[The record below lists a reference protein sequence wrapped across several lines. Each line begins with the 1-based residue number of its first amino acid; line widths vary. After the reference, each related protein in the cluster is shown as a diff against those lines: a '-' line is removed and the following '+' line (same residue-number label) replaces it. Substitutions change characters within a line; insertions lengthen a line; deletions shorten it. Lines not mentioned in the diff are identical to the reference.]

1 MRGVSSPSS
10 IATSN
15 AVPVADPTFFFV
27 IFDRDVR
34 LLQFWHCLL
43 HSLLCHYEHLSWS
56 FHSLLRSYLS
66 RPSWVESCSH
76 RSCFL
81 DWYCWILDF
90 SRLLHLARV
99 ALLHYRVLRFLSGS
113 ESAGSE
119 GLPGGFHPHP
129 HAVQIQP
136 FQSLPLKGRHRHF
149 KQSRSYLWR
158 FRECDLQALRWK
170 CQGLVSSSSGANG
183 FHCCSAWTTWNKIR
197 KETREREANH
207 KTLPKRTLPLSL
219 SATCTH
225 VDVKTQYRANARCK

>member
-1 MRGVSSPSS
+1 MCGVSSTSS

-15 AVPVADPTFFFV
+15 AVPVADPTFFFE
-27 IFDRDVR
+27 IFGRDVR

-76 RSCFL
+76 PSCFL

-90 SRLLHLARV
+90 SRLLHLGRV

-119 GLPGGFHPHP
+119 GLPGGLPFPSACGADP
-129 HAVQIQP
+129 TFPVSSAEGQASP
-136 FQSLPLKGRHRHF
+136 FQAVSLAGSSLEMPRSRVLFVWGQRIPLLFSLDNLEQNSKG
-149 KQSRSYLWR
+149 
-158 FRECDLQALRWK
+158 
-170 CQGLVSSSSGANG
+170 
-183 FHCCSAWTTWNKIR
+183 NK
-197 KETREREANH
+197 
-207 KTLPKRTLPLSL
+207 
-219 SATCTH
+219 
-225 VDVKTQYRANARCK
+225 RAGGQQ

>member
-119 GLPGGFHPHP
+119 GLPGGLPSPSACGADPTFPVSS
-129 HAVQIQP
+129 AEGQASP
-136 FQSLPLKGRHRHF
+136 FQAVS
-149 KQSRSYLWR
+149 
-158 FRECDLQALRWK
+158 
-170 CQGLVSSSSGANG
+170 LVSLAFS
-183 FHCCSAWTTWNKIR
+183 R
-197 KETREREANH
+197 
-207 KTLPKRTLPLSL
+207 
-219 SATCTH
+219 
-225 VDVKTQYRANARCK
+225 V